1 MNQTK
6 IIITIVKNATYRPG
20 YTNTKNIETIKPYT
34 YTIHPTIFNK
44 VIHNN
49 KLYTAKLN
57 SKHLAKK
64 PILYNTQLFKHRI
77 KKPKSTKIIINL
89 KTKKIYI
96 YIYKNKNNK
105 NNFKNLH
112 NIIQNIL
119 QKSGDIELN
128 PGPMP
133 NVLKE
138 HPPAHRSRSKTYFIP
153 NTIKFHPEYQ
163 HITQKILPL
172 LNTNHTNHN
181 TASITFPNLSSYIN
195 QNRHFPISYLH

>member
-49 KLYTAKLN
+49 KLYTPKLN

-64 PILYNTQLFKHRI
+64 LIIYNTQLFKKMKHQT
-77 KKPKSTKIIINL
+77 KKPKSIKITINL

-96 YIYKNKNNK
+96 YI
-105 NNFKNLH
+105 
-112 NIIQNIL
+112 
-119 QKSGDIELN
+119 
-128 PGPMP
+128 
-133 NVLKE
+133 
-138 HPPAHRSRSKTYFIP
+138 
-153 NTIKFHPEYQ
+153 
-163 HITQKILPL
+163 
-172 LNTNHTNHN
+172 
-181 TASITFPNLSSYIN
+181 
-195 QNRHFPISYLH
+195 